1 MFSLLLILHVFL
13 SGSGECLA
21 LDPSTNDYKFLP
33 CVTELGYICQVQQTP
48 HPDKVEALRW
58 PYYVHPLDKMSETS
72 EESFVGFS
80 NVPVHETNLGSSA
93 DFLGETSSYITDIIQ
108 PLGFSLTSGITIGF
122 WINPNDLIA
131 QGQCVVSLD
140 KLIDIK
146 IPDGVP
152 LISFCNEEGDA
163 CIEVKGKGKLEK
175 NIWQFVA
182 ITFDSATK
190 EVKIFVNETFGTD
203 EKGESTVSFITPP
216 SINKVFYESFPK
228 LVIGNDFRR
237 ADPLLAKVSCLQLF
251 DRPLSNAQIYQM
263 SKICHLPPEY
273 ERYKACP
280 PSSVLLSDICF
291 TLSSKPMTYVEAQLE
306 CTSIEESKSI
316 SKLAYP
322 LKYSVQQEL
331 LGLAK
336 IKLGVTSIFLGLD
349 SNSGKFF
356 FYLCQ

>member
-1 MFSLLLILHVFL
+1 M
-13 SGSGECLA
+13 
-21 LDPSTNDYKFLP
+21 P
-33 CVTELGYICQVQQTP
+33 CITELGYICQVQQSP
-48 HPDKVEALRW
+48 HPDKVEAMRW

-72 EESFVGFS
+72 EESYVGFS
-80 NVPVHETNLGSSA
+80 DVLVHETNLGSSA
-93 DFLGETSSYITDIIQ
+93 DFLGETFSYITDIMQ

-131 QGQCVVSLD
+131 QGQCVVALD
-140 KLIDIK
+140 KLINIE

-152 LISFCNEEGDA
+152 LINFCNEVGDA

-182 ITFDSATK
+182 ITFDSASK

-203 EKGESTVSFITPP
+203 EKGESTVSVITPP
-216 SINKVFYESFPK
+216 SINKVFDESFPK
-228 LVIGNDFRR
+228 LVIGNHFRR
-237 ADPLLAKVSCLQLF
+237 ADPLLAKVSCLQIF
-251 DRPLSNAQIYQM
+251 DKPLSNAQIYQI

-273 ERYKACP
+273 ERVEACP
-280 PSSVLLSDICF
+280 PSSVLINDICF
-291 TLSSKPMTYVEAQLE
+291 TLSSKPMTYAEAQLE
-306 CTSIEESKSI
+306 CTSIEEYKSI

-322 LKYSVQQEL
+322 VKYSVQQEL

-349 SNSGKFF
+349 SNSGRFS
-356 FYLCQ
+356 FYLCKCINLIF